1 MSMSLA
7 AERLSNLALS
17 PTGFLFDPRTGAT
30 YTVNPTGVAILEA
43 LRDGGGLQAVVDT
56 LADRFS
62 AAGADLR
69 RDALEYVRVLRDH
82 DLLPADF
89 ELE

>member
-1 MSMSLA
+1 MSLA

-17 PTGFLFDPRTGAT
+17 PTGFLFDPRTGT
-30 YTVNPTGVAILEA
+30 TFTVNPTGAAILEV
-43 LRDGGGLQAVVDT
+43 LRDGGGLQDVVDR
-56 LADRFS
+56 LADRF
-62 AAGADLR
+62 ATTRADLR
-69 RDALEYVRVLRDH
+69 RDAMEYVRVLRDH